1 MPQQNPKNTLFLYP
15 HSCDAIDMRR
25 LCGGLALSLLLL
37 LEIVVGNVGDETNG
51 DNNGVCVQAGA
62 GWIRLAASLVR
73 VGDLALGAL
82 VTRL

>member
-1 MPQQNPKNTLFLYP
+1 
-15 HSCDAIDMRR
+15 MRR

-62 GWIRLAASLVR
+62 GGIRLAAALVR

-82 VTRL
+82 ITRLQ